1 MKSPT
6 PNMLGLVSTSSV
18 AVPVDILRA
27 AVPVGIG
34 LASAAYLTMKMVSQT
49 VDKSIPTVALRSGDS
64 THDAEYNDDPD
75 LFLSRCE
82 EEYGPV
88 FNLYIL
94 NQNLTVISGPM
105 VREVF
110 MNEDFSFG
118 DAIDDVTGLRSF
130 TTSIIKSNKHPDSP
144 VPHEIIRDTIS
155 PNLPLFTPR
164 IVDQLVS
171 FIDNNLGHCDHKL
184 VENPLLVFQDMIA
197 GAMAT
202 VFMGSEVAK
211 NRKVIDTFIQC
222 TYDFGKVLGKDSRK
236 SFWHSFQNRAMYGNG
251 IMNPLHKHVQVLV
264 DAATPVILER
274 RKQEAE
280 AVEKGIEYE
289 RPLDIL
295 QKLLDNFDKYN
306 FVDLEDVCGHLL
318 ILVLASVHTTSD
330 TTTNIL
336 YYLAAFPEHMDTLLQ
351 EQQRVLDEIAKEREE
366 QRQSR
371 LKSGEVHSRLDFEGT
386 DLDPKN
392 DRDLSAA
399 AVKRMTYVD
408 SFVREIFRYRSERM
422 QLPHLARKN
431 VVLSNG
437 MTIHKGRTAIINLRS
452 VHYNNDMQGD
462 DPAEFR
468 PWRFVGKAKSA
479 TKVSADFLAFGMGR
493 HACPGRFLAIQE
505 LKTVSI
511 LMVSKYSKLEIQ
523 DPSQTK
529 KALLSRI
536 GDPVPTGIIFTSRQ
550 Q

>member
-1 MKSPT
+1 
-6 PNMLGLVSTSSV
+6 MLGLVSTSSG

-27 AVPVGIG
+27 ALPVGIG
-34 LASAAYLTMKMVSQT
+34 LASAAYLTLKMVSQT
-49 VDKSIPTVALRSGDS
+49 VDKSIPTVALRKGDS
-64 THDAEYNDDPD
+64 THDAEHKDDPD
-75 LFLSRCE
+75 LFLARCE

-88 FNLYIL
+88 FNLHIL
-94 NQNLTVISGPM
+94 NQNLTVVSGPM

-110 MNEDFSFG
+110 MNEDFNFG
-118 DAIDDVTGLRSF
+118 DAIHDVTGLRSF
-130 TTSIIKSNKHPDSP
+130 ITSIIKSNRHPDSP
-144 VPHEIIRDTIS
+144 VQHEIIRDAIS

-164 IVDQLVS
+164 IVEQLVS
-171 FIDNNLGHCDHKL
+171 FIDNSLGHCDHKL
-184 VENPLLVFQDMIA
+184 VENPLLIFQDMIA
-197 GAMAT
+197 SAMAT
-202 VFMGSEVAK
+202 VFMGPEVAK

-236 SFWHSFQNRAMYGNG
+236 SFWHSFQNKATYGNG
-251 IMNPLHKHVQVLV
+251 VMNPLHKHVQVLV

-280 AVEKGIEYE
+280 AVEKGVEYE

-295 QKLLDNFDKYN
+295 QRLLDNFDKYN

-330 TTTNIL
+330 TSTNIL
-336 YYLAAFPEHMDTLLQ
+336 YYLAAFPEHMDTLLR
-351 EQQRVLDEIAKEREE
+351 EQNQVLDEITKEREE
-366 QRQSR
+366 QRQSK
-371 LKSGEVHSRLDFEGT
+371 LQSGEVHSLMDFEST
-386 DLDPKN
+386 DLDPKD
-392 DRDLSAA
+392 DRNLSAA
-399 AVKRMTYVD
+399 AMKRMTHVD
-408 SFVREIFRYRSERM
+408 SFVREIFRYRSERL
-422 QLPHLARKN
+422 QLAHLARKN

-452 VHYNNDMQGD
+452 VHYNSEVQGD

-505 LKTVSI
+505 LKTVCV
-511 LMVSKYSKLEIQ
+511 LVVSKYSKLEIQ
-523 DPSQTK
+523 DPSKTK
-529 KALLSRI
+529 KALLTRI
-536 GDPVPTGIIFTSRQ
+536 GDQVPTGIIFTSRQ
-550 Q
+550 PELKNV

>member
-1 MKSPT
+1 
-6 PNMLGLVSTSSV
+6 MLGLVSTSSGT
-18 AVPVDILRA
+18 VPVDILRA

-34 LASAAYLTMKMVSQT
+34 LASAAYLTLKMVSQS

-82 EEYGPV
+82 EEYGPI
-88 FNLYIL
+88 FNLHIF
-94 NQNLTVISGPM
+94 NQNLTVVSGPM
-105 VREVF
+105 VRDVF
-110 MNEDFSFG
+110 MTEDFNFG
-118 DAIDDVTGLRSF
+118 DAVDDLTGLRAF

-144 VPHEIIRDTIS
+144 VPHEIIRDSIS

-164 IVDQLVS
+164 IVEQLVS
-171 FIDNNLGHCDHKL
+171 FIDNKLGHCDHKL

-197 GAMAT
+197 SAMAT
-202 VFMGSEVAK
+202 VFMGPEVAK

-222 TYDFGKVLGKDSRK
+222 TYDFGKVLGKDNRK
-236 SFWHSFQNRAMYGNG
+236 SFWHTFQNRAMYGNG
-251 IMNPLHKHVQVLV
+251 MLNPLHKHVQVLV

-280 AVEKGIEYE
+280 AVENGVEYE

-318 ILVLASVHTTSD
+318 LLVLASVHTTSD
-330 TTTNIL
+330 TSTNVL

-351 EQQRVLDEIAKEREE
+351 EQHRVLDEITREREE

-371 LKSGEVHSRLDFEGT
+371 LLSGEAHSSQDFEGT

-399 AVKRMTYVD
+399 AVKRMVHVD
-408 SFVREIFRYRSERM
+408 SFVREIFRYRSERL

-437 MTIHKGRTAIINLRS
+437 MTIHKGRTAIINFRS
-452 VHYNNDMQGD
+452 VHYNNETQGD

-468 PWRFVGKAKSA
+468 PWRFVGKAKAA

-505 LKTVSI
+505 LKTVCV
-511 LMVSKYSKLEIQ
+511 LMVSNYSKLEIQ
-523 DPSQTK
+523 DPSKTK
-529 KALLSRI
+529 KALLTRI

-550 Q
+550 QEQK

>member
-1 MKSPT
+1 
-6 PNMLGLVSTSSV
+6 MLGLLSTSSE
-18 AVPVDILRA
+18 AMPVDILRA

-34 LASAAYLTMKMVSQT
+34 LASAAFLTMKMVSQT

-64 THDAEYNDDPD
+64 THDAEFKDDPD
-75 LFLSRCE
+75 LFLARCE

-88 FNLYIL
+88 FNLYVL
-94 NQNLTVISGPM
+94 NQNPTVISGPM

-110 MNEDFSFG
+110 MNEDFNFG
-118 DAIDDVTGLRSF
+118 DAIHDVTGLRSF
-130 TTSIIKSNKHPDSP
+130 ITSIIKSNKHPDSP
-144 VPHEIIRDTIS
+144 VSHEIIRDTIS
-155 PNLPLFTPR
+155 PNLPRFTPR
-164 IVDQLVS
+164 IVEQLVS
-171 FIDNNLGHCDHKL
+171 FMDNNLGHCDHKL
-184 VENPLLVFQDMIA
+184 VENPLLIFQDMIA
-197 GAMAT
+197 SAMAT

-236 SFWHSFQNRAMYGNG
+236 SFWHSFQSKVTYGNG
-251 IMNPLHKHVQVLV
+251 VINPLHKHVQVLV

-280 AVEKGIEYE
+280 AAEKGIEYE

-295 QKLLDNFDKYN
+295 QKLLDNFDKYD

-318 ILVLASVHTTSD
+318 VLVLASVHTTSD
-330 TTTNIL
+330 TSTNLL

-351 EQQRVLDEIAKEREE
+351 EQHRVLDEISQEREE
-366 QRQSR
+366 QRQSKLR
-371 LKSGEVHSRLDFEGT
+371 SGEVHSLSDFEGT

-399 AVKRMTYVD
+399 AVKRMTHVD
-408 SFVREIFRYRSERM
+408 SFVREIFRYRSERL
-422 QLPHLARKN
+422 QLPHRARKN

-437 MTIHKGRTAIINLRS
+437 MTIHKGRTAIVNLRS
-452 VHYNNDMQGD
+452 VHYNNEMQGD

-493 HACPGRFLAIQE
+493 HACPGRFLAMQE
-505 LKTVSI
+505 LKTVSV
-511 LMVSKYSKLEIQ
+511 LVVSKYSKLEIQ
-523 DPSQTK
+523 DPSKTK
-529 KALLSRI
+529 KALLTRI

-550 Q
+550 

>member
-1 MKSPT
+1 
-6 PNMLGLVSTSSV
+6 MLGLVSTSTG

-34 LASAAYLTMKMVSQT
+34 LASAAYLTLKMVSQT

-64 THDAEYNDDPD
+64 THDAEYEDDPD

-82 EEYGPV
+82 KEYGPV

-94 NQNLTVISGPM
+94 NQHLTVISGPM

-110 MNEDFSFG
+110 MNEEFSFG
-118 DAIDDVTGLRSF
+118 DAIDDLTGLRSF
-130 TTSIIKSNKHPDSP
+130 TTSIVKSNRHPDSP

-164 IVDQLVS
+164 IVEQLIS
-171 FIDNNLGHCDHKL
+171 TIDNSLGYCDHKL

-197 GAMAT
+197 SAMAT
-202 VFMGSEVAK
+202 VFMGPEAAR

-236 SFWHSFQNRAMYGNG
+236 SFWHSFQNKVKYGNG
-251 IMNPLHKHVQVLV
+251 VMNPLHKHVQVLV
-264 DAATPVILER
+264 EAATPVILER

-280 AVEKGIEYE
+280 AAEKGIEYE

-330 TTTNIL
+330 TSTNLL

-351 EQQRVLDEIAKEREE
+351 EQHRVLDEIAKEREE
-366 QRQSR
+366 QRQSKLR
-371 LKSGEVHSRLDFEGT
+371 SGEAQSSKDFEGT
-386 DLDPKN
+386 DLDPEK

-399 AVKRMTYVD
+399 AVKRMTHVD
-408 SFVREIFRYRSERM
+408 SFVREIFRYRSERL
-422 QLPHLARKN
+422 QLQHMARKN

-452 VHYNNDMQGD
+452 VHYNDEMQGE

-505 LKTVSI
+505 LKTVSVLI
-511 LMVSKYSKLEIQ
+511 VSKYSKLEIQ
-523 DPSQTK
+523 DPSKTK
-529 KALLSRI
+529 KALLTRI

-550 Q
+550 QESKSVTV